1 MKITCSCGAL
11 IFSDGYL
18 DPDTYIKRFLDMH
31 KPCREAYVKFIK
43 KIDETAYAS
52 GFDEVSERLEALEE
66 AEHHVP
72 QKRKGSLVRKENEPK
87 VYRYTHKDLPQGAV
101 FVVARSPERAN
112 ELFEIIASM
121 SGTVIGEAKCT
132 HIHRFYSEDF
142 AADTLGE

>member
-72 QKRKGSLVRKENEPK
+72 QKKE
-87 VYRYTHKDLPQGAV
+87 DV
-101 FVVARSPERAN
+101 FSAELYELQEAIV
-112 ELFEIIASM
+112 ELFENLH
-121 SGTVIGEAKCT
+121 ENRNK
-132 HIHRFYSEDF
+132 
-142 AADTLGE
+142 